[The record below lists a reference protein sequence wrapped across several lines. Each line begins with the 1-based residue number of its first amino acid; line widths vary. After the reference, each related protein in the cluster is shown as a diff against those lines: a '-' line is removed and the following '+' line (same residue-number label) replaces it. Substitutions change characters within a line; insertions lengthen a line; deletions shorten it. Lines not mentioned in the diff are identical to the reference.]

1 MQNEKAFKKIF
12 QDILKVEIFVL
23 GKKIE
28 EINYF
33 IENILKYCKE
43 IPEIYIKK
51 SEKYKNKK
59 SSRLRLNHKD
69 ILLIFEGLTKSNI
82 DNNKKEEIKNCNF
95 VILFLNL
102 LEHEQFDE
110 IIEYWFPFLLNEIN
124 FKNKILI
131 CGLDKYLKELNNQE
145 QFVQINNDD
154 KNELIEV
161 DENEINLLINIFN
174 NSLISYELI
183 DIENN
188 FDILSKICKPI
199 KVTKLKKFFSDDK
212 NCYIF

>member
-69 ILLIFEGLTKSNI
+69 ILLIFEGLTKTNI

-124 FKNKILI
+124 FKNNILI

-161 DENEINLLINIFN
+161 DEKEINLLLNIFN

-183 DIENN
+183 DIENSI
-188 FDILSKICKPI
+188 DILSKICKPI

>member
-69 ILLIFEGLTKSNI
+69 ILLMFEGLTKSNI
-82 DNNKKEEIKNCNF
+82 DNNKKEELKNCNF

-124 FKNKILI
+124 FKNNILI

-161 DENEINLLINIFN
+161 DEKEINLLLNIFN

-183 DIENN
+183 DIENSI
-188 FDILSKICKPI
+188 DILSKICKPI

>member
-82 DNNKKEEIKNCNF
+82 DNNKREEIKNCNF

-124 FKNKILI
+124 FKNNILI

-161 DENEINLLINIFN
+161 DEKEINLLLNIFN
-174 NSLISYELI
+174 NSLISYKLI
-183 DIENN
+183 DIENSI
-188 FDILSKICKPI
+188 DILSKICKPI

>member
-82 DNNKKEEIKNCNF
+82 DNNKREEIKNCNF

-124 FKNKILI
+124 FKNNILI

-161 DENEINLLINIFN
+161 DEKEINLLLNIFN

-183 DIENN
+183 DIENSI
-188 FDILSKICKPI
+188 DILSKICKPI

>member
-59 SSRLRLNHKD
+59 SGRLRLNHKD

-82 DNNKKEEIKNCNF
+82 DNNKREEIKNCNF

-124 FKNKILI
+124 FKNNILI

-161 DENEINLLINIFN
+161 DEKEINLLLNIFN

-183 DIENN
+183 DIENSI
-188 FDILSKICKPI
+188 DILSKICKPI

>member
-82 DNNKKEEIKNCNF
+82 DNNKKEELKNCNF

-124 FKNKILI
+124 FKNNILI

-161 DENEINLLINIFN
+161 DEKEINLLLNIFN

-183 DIENN
+183 DIENSI
-188 FDILSKICKPI
+188 DILSKICKPI

>member
-59 SSRLRLNHKD
+59 SSRLRINHKD

-82 DNNKKEEIKNCNF
+82 DNNKKEELKNCNF

-124 FKNKILI
+124 FKNNILI

-161 DENEINLLINIFN
+161 DEKEINLLLNIFN

-183 DIENN
+183 DIENSI
-188 FDILSKICKPI
+188 DILSKICKPI
-199 KVTKLKKFFSDDK
+199 RVTKLKKFFSDDK

>member
-124 FKNKILI
+124 FKKNILI

-145 QFVQINNDD
+145 QFVQINNND

-161 DENEINLLINIFN
+161 DEKEINLLLNIFN

>member
-12 QDILKVEIFVL
+12 QDILKVEIFVIK
-23 GKKIE
+23 KKIE

-124 FKNKILI
+124 FKNNILI

-161 DENEINLLINIFN
+161 DEKEINLLLNIFN

-183 DIENN
+183 DIENSI
-188 FDILSKICKPI
+188 DILSKICKPI

>member
-82 DNNKKEEIKNCNF
+82 DNNKREEIKNCNF

-124 FKNKILI
+124 FKNNILI

-161 DENEINLLINIFN
+161 DEKEINLLLNIFN

-199 KVTKLKKFFSDDK
+199 KVTKLKKFFSEDK

>member
-124 FKNKILI
+124 FKNNILI

-161 DENEINLLINIFN
+161 DEKEINLLLNIFN
-174 NSLISYELI
+174 NSLISYKLI
-183 DIENN
+183 DIENSI
-188 FDILSKICKPI
+188 DILSKICKPI

>member
-124 FKNKILI
+124 FKNNILI

-161 DENEINLLINIFN
+161 DEKEINLLLNIFN

-183 DIENN
+183 DIENSI
-188 FDILSKICKPI
+188 DILSKICKPI

>member
-1 MQNEKAFKKIF
+1 MDIKDFQNKFPDLLTV
-12 QDILKVEIFVL
+12 QIFVF
-23 GKKIE
+23 GKEIE
-28 EINYF
+28 EINKF
-33 IENILKYCKE
+33 IHKIITACQNIPDKILT
-43 IPEIYIKK
+43 I

-59 SSRLRLNHKD
+59 SGRIRINHKD
-69 ILLIFEGLTKSNI
+69 VLLNFEGITKTNI
-82 DNNKKEEIKNCNF
+82 ENNKIEEIKNSNY
-95 VILFLNL
+95 VILYLNL

-124 FKNKILI
+124 FKNNILI

-161 DENEINLLINIFN
+161 DEKEINLLLNIFN
-174 NSLISYELI
+174 NSLISYKLI
-183 DIENN
+183 DIENSI
-188 FDILSKICKPI
+188 DILSKICKPI

>member
-161 DENEINLLINIFN
+161 DEKEINLLLNIFN

-183 DIENN
+183 DIENSI
-188 FDILSKICKPI
+188 DILSKICKPI

>member
-82 DNNKKEEIKNCNF
+82 DNNKKEELKNCNF

-124 FKNKILI
+124 FKNNILI

-161 DENEINLLINIFN
+161 DEKEINLLLNIFN
-174 NSLISYELI
+174 NSLISYKLI
-183 DIENN
+183 DIENSI
-188 FDILSKICKPI
+188 DILSKICKPI